1 MNLEMIEQEA
11 ESYFSLY
18 SPAHRIVQY
27 SIEEVEAFAKHC
39 VDKAL
44 RANDKHSKLTKEQ
57 AAAKQ
62 HWCGMDGAI
71 AFHLI
76 DRHADGWDDVGTMM
90 NSWLE
95 ANKTQPPEAA

>member
-1 MNLEMIEQEA
+1 MNLELIKKEA
-11 ESYFSLY
+11 ESFFGWLSDKRSHTTYMSCL
-18 SPAHRIVQY
+18 I
-27 SIEEVEAFAKHC
+27 FAKHC